1 MRFGFV
7 TCVELGLSC
16 IEEIFSI
23 GGSLDLLLTL
33 HDHKSVNKSGRIYLD
48 EIALEHGVPL
58 VKVDHIND
66 ADALTAIRNA
76 ELDWLFIIGWSQ
88 IASQD
93 VLDSTSQGVL
103 GIHPTLLPVGRGRA
117 AVPWAII
124 KGLPATGVSL
134 FALDSGVD
142 TGPIV
147 DQVEIPLAADET
159 ATTLYGKVT
168 EAHRTLIRKAWPALI
183 SGTYDMRPQ
192 EEARATEWQGRR
204 PEDGRI
210 TQSMTVAEVDS
221 LVRGVTRPYPGAF
234 WDQEG
239 QRVRVWAGTTI
250 ATTAEAVEIRLH
262 DGSFFATDFEW
273 EPIS

>member
-16 IEEIFSI
+16 IEEIFSM
-23 GGSLDLLLTL
+23 GGNLDLLLTL

-66 ADALTAIRNA
+66 SDALSAIRNA

-88 IASQD
+88 IASQE

-134 FALDSGVD
+134 FALDTGVD

-147 DQVEIPLAADET
+147 NQVEIPLTPDET

-183 SGTYDMRPQ
+183 SGTYDLRPQ

-210 TQSMTVAEVDS
+210 TQSMTVAEVDR

-234 WDQEG
+234 WDQED

-250 ATTAEAVEIRLH
+250 STAAEAVEIRLH